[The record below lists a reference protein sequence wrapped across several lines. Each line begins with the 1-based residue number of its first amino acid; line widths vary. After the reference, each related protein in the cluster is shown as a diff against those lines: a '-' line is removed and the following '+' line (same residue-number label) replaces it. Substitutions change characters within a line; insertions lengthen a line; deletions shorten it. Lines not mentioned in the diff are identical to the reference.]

1 MLRVFALL
9 PWLVLLAGPLLAQT
23 ASTAALTAPEAGAAG
38 TTLVPIVYNIADEMP
53 TFPGGAPAFQR
64 FLRDKIRYPEAAL
77 RKGLEGKVHVSFII
91 DEEGRILDAKVVKG
105 LGAGLDEE
113 ALRLVRIMP
122 WWTPGRV
129 QGQPVRVA
137 YTLPIQFRALK

>member
-1 MLRVFALL
+1 MFRVLVLL
-9 PWLVLLAGPLLAQT
+9 AWCVLLAGPLLAQT
-23 ASTAALTAPEAGAAG
+23 ASTAALTQPEADAAGAAA
-38 TTLVPIVYNIADEMP
+38 VPLVYNIAEQMP
-53 TFPGGAPAFQR
+53 AFPGGAPAFQR
-64 FLRDKIRYPEAAL
+64 FLRDKIRYPEEAL

-91 DEEGRILDAKVVKG
+91 DEEGRIQDAKVVKG

-129 QGQPVRVA
+129 QDQPVRVA